1 MNQKWENDN
10 ESIFSHSKKK
20 KKNIKRDL
28 RIDKQKIDF
37 SRPFL
42 CYRSI
47 RSGFILIFLVIDGGI
62 EKERKR
68 ERK

>member
-1 MNQKWENDN
+1 MNQYFL
-10 ESIFSHSKKK
+10 IQKKK
-20 KKNIKRDL
+20 KKIYQTGFADGQNK
-28 RIDKQKIDF
+28 KIYF

-62 EKERKR
+62 EKERER
-68 ERK
+68 EREIEKKIRK